1 MDSMADTS
9 CAGSNWLLIED
20 TGFTCDV
27 YPFKEG
33 YDAVCD
39 VPIATCATLV
49 EGDNG
54 ADFIVVGHEM
64 LYFGSEMK

>member
-1 MDSMADTS
+1 MADTS

-33 YDAVCD
+33 YDAVRD